1 MVVSENKFQ
10 IVKFL
15 LQIFQKLEFSEVAFD
30 LNIIDLEGTE
40 HLLQNKSLSFVVLD
54 DQHFIDVFFVLNS
67 FEALQQDVL
76 IERLAEEIVVCDVL
90 SPKSIVLRVVS

>member
-15 LQIFQKLEFSEVAFD
+15 LQIFQKLEFSEVAFN